1 MTYKWF
7 AGYCCGLPRLVSRAL
22 DIRPYKGKHPVVA
35 ASAYIDRASVII
47 GDVVIG
53 EDSSVWPLCVVRGD
67 VNYIRIG
74 ARTNIQD
81 GPILHVMKDEYPL
94 ILGDDIT
101 VGHSVVLHGCTIESR
116 CLIGM
121 RATILNG
128 VVIGEGSIVAAGT
141 LLTERTVIPPRSLVM
156 GSPGKVKRKL
166 AAIDQ
171 ETIDRYAQRYVEYKE
186 IYRNESA

>member
-1 MTYKWF
+1 M
-7 AGYCCGLPRLVSRAL
+7 LRQP
-22 DIRPYKGKHPVVA
+22 DIRPYQGKHPQIA
-35 ASAYIDRASVII
+35 ASAYIDPASVII

-53 EDSSVWPLCVVRGD
+53 EDSSVWPLCVIRGD

-81 GPILHVMKDEYPL
+81 GSILHVMKDEYPL

-101 VGHSVVLHGCTIESR
+101 VGHSVTLHGCTIMNR

-128 VVIGEGSIVAAGT
+128 VVIGEGSIIAAGT
-141 LLTERTVIPPRSLVM
+141 LLTERTTVPPRSLVM
-156 GSPGKVKRKL
+156 GSPGKVKRTVT
-166 AAIDQ
+166 AIDQ
-171 ETIDRYAQRYVEYKE
+171 STIDMYARRYVEYKN
-186 IYRNESA
+186 IYREES

>member
-1 MTYKWF
+1 MQRE
-7 AGYCCGLPRLVSRAL
+7 P
-22 DIRPYKGKHPVVA
+22 DIRSYKGRRPVIA
-35 ASAYIDRASVII
+35 ASAYIDPASVII

-53 EDSSVWPLCVVRGD
+53 EDSSIWPLVVIRGD

-81 GPILHVMKDEYPL
+81 GSILHVMKDEYPL

-101 VGHSVVLHGCTIESR
+101 VGHSATLHGCTIESR

-128 VVIGEGSIVAAGT
+128 AVIGEGSIVAAGT
-141 LLTERTVIPPRSLVM
+141 LLTERTIIPPRSLVV
-156 GSPGKVKRKL
+156 GSPGKIKRTL
-166 AAIDQ
+166 TAIDQ
-171 ETIDRYAQRYVEYKE
+171 ETIDRYAQRYVEYKN
-186 IYRNESA
+186 IYRNETAGDS

>member
-1 MTYKWF
+1 MQRT
-7 AGYCCGLPRLVSRAL
+7 A
-22 DIRPYKGKHPVVA
+22 DIRGYQGKRPRIA
-35 ASAYIDRASVII
+35 ASAYIDHAAVII
-47 GDVVIG
+47 GDVGIG
-53 EDSSVWPLCVVRGD
+53 EDASIWPLCVVRGD

-81 GPILHVMKDEYPL
+81 GSILHVMKDEYPL

-101 VGHSVVLHGCTIESR
+101 VGHSVTLHGCTIESR

-141 LLTERTVIPPRSLVM
+141 LLTERTIIPPRSLVM
-156 GSPGKVKRKL
+156 GSPGKVKRALTDDDL
-166 AAIDQ
+166 AS
-171 ETIDRYAQRYVEYKE
+171 IDRYAKRYVDYKE
-186 IYRNESA
+186 IYRKEVAGDS

>member
-1 MTYKWF
+1 
-7 AGYCCGLPRLVSRAL
+7 LPPDEEGSRAL
-22 DIRPYKGKHPVVA
+22 PRTADIRSYKGKRPTIA
-35 ASAYIDRASVII
+35 SSAYIDAASVII

-81 GPILHVMKDEYPL
+81 GSILHVMKEEYPL

-101 VGHSVVLHGCTIESR
+101 VGHSVTLHGCTIESR

-128 VVIGEGSIVAAGT
+128 VVVGEGSIVAAGT
-141 LLTERTVIPPRSLVM
+141 LLTERTIIPPRSLVV
-156 GSPGKVKRKL
+156 GSPGKVKRTL
-166 AAIDQ
+166 TVIDQ
-171 ETIDRYAQRYVEYKE
+171 ATIDRYAERYVEYKN
-186 IYRNESA
+186 IYREESAK